1 MCIYFGP
8 FAELS
13 DAVDP
18 AGVADE
24 EVADIYLISFPV
36 C

>member
-18 AGVADE
+18 AGVADKKSQ
-24 EVADIYLISFPV
+24 IYI
-36 C
+36 